1 MRMMVVRMP
10 FADSSISGV
19 GAPRRGRA
27 EQYADGL
34 PDPHADGRPNPRS
47 PLWQPDENCVELS
60 VVIKSFNEEAHIE
73 ECLRSIFAGC
83 DGLHF
88 EVVLADARST
98 DRTLEIAKR
107 FPITLVQLAHDQKRS
122 CGAGG
127 QLGYQFARGRF
138 ILLMDGDVVLDK
150 GFVRAGVAVL
160 EQDQALAAVAGTSE
174 EHSSGLEYRL
184 RRARPDAIGDQACL
198 NGSALYRASAIRS
211 VGYFTNR
218 NLHCREEWELGKRL
232 SAQGWRLRRI
242 PVPACTHYGHA
253 DPPFRFLRNRWATKY
268 VYGYGE
274 LIRASRGQP
283 YFWPAVRTT
292 WKLLVL
298 ISAWLAVVALIAT
311 DDIIPGGR
319 WIGGALALLVVLL
332 AIVRKRGVQA
342 GLYSLCSWNLHAAG
356 LLMGLLRRQKPAT
369 QPIAATVIA
378 EAPAMPIEVA
388 RVRPI
393 PS

>member
-1 MRMMVVRMP
+1 MRMTVVRMP
-10 FADSSISGV
+10 VADISISGV

-27 EQYADGL
+27 EQGDDGL
-34 PDPHADGRPNPRS
+34 PDRRIDRSQPRKNRV
-47 PLWQPDENCVELS
+47 DLS

-83 DGLHF
+83 AELSF
-88 EVVLADARST
+88 EIILADARST
-98 DRTLEIAKR
+98 DRTVEIAKR
-107 FPITLVQLAHDQKRS
+107 FPITIVQLAHDRNRS

-127 QLGYQFARGRF
+127 QLGYQFACGGF
-138 ILLMDGDVVLDK
+138 ILLMDGDMVLNE
-150 GFVRAGVAVL
+150 GFVSAGVAVL
-160 EQDQALAAVAGTSE
+160 DREQDLAAVAGTSE
-174 EHSSGLEYRL
+174 EQSNGLEYRL
-184 RRARPDAIGDQACL
+184 RRARPDAIGYQECL

-211 VGYFTNR
+211 IGYFTNR

-232 SAQGWRLRRI
+232 SARGWRLRRI
-242 PVPACTHYGHA
+242 PVPAYTHYGHA
-253 DPPFRFLRNRWATKY
+253 DPPFQFLRNRWATKY

-283 YFWPAVRTT
+283 YFWQAVRTAR
-292 WKLLVL
+292 KLLVL

-311 DDIIPGGR
+311 DNIIPGGR
-319 WIGGALALLVVLL
+319 WIGCALALLVVLL
-332 AIVRKRGVQA
+332 AIIRKRGVQA

-356 LLMGLLRRQKPAT
+356 LLMGLLRRQQPPT

-378 EAPAMPIEVA
+378 EAPATPIGVA